1 MQIHQNRIKNAQ
13 ELLTINEIDALL
25 VTNQPNI
32 FYLTGISEF
41 PENERDCRIL
51 ITPTNTYL
59 FTDFR
64 YKEAVIKKAPFAEL
78 VEITHSSS
86 FIQVIKAILHKEKI
100 RIVGFEG
107 YSLTVGEL
115 DNLEKNL
122 KSQKF
127 TSIDKNIESLRTTK
141 DPEEIKNIQRACQ
154 LTDQVFD
161 YIVRH
166 IKSGVTEKEIA
177 WKIEKFIKDHDGE
190 LAFPSIVAFG
200 PHAATPH
207 RSPDNTILSSSS
219 ETVLL
224 DMGAKVDGY
233 SSDMTRCFFV
243 QTPSSTLQRAYKDL
257 LLVQTEA
264 LEELGT
270 YNAPNFEASQIQKDA
285 DAKLIKHGYPPIPH
299 GIGHGVGINVHEAP
313 TLSGLNNNKIEKNM
327 VVTVEPGIYIPGK
340 FGFRIEDTVL
350 LGNNVQ
356 SLTQS
361 PKELLVLS
369 LP

>member
-1 MQIHQNRIKNAQ
+1 MQTHQSRIKRAQ
-13 ELLTINEIDALL
+13 ELLVANKIDALL

-51 ITPTNTYL
+51 ITRTNTYL

-64 YKEAVIKKAPFAEL
+64 YKEAVITKASFTEL
-78 VEITHSSS
+78 VEISHSSS
-86 FIQVIKAILHKEKI
+86 FTKGLQTILQNENI
-100 RIVGFEG
+100 TIVGIEG
-107 YSLTVGEL
+107 NSLSVLEL
-115 DNLEKNL
+115 DHLEENL

-127 TSIDKNIESLRTTK
+127 ISIDKNIESLRSIK
-141 DPEEIKNIQRACQ
+141 DQEEIKNIQRACD
-154 LTDQVFD
+154 LTDQAFE

-166 IKSGVTEKEIA
+166 IKSGVSETEIA
-177 WKIEKFIKDHDGE
+177 WEIEKFIKERDGE

-200 PHAATPH
+200 PHAAIPH
-207 RSPDNTILSSSS
+207 HSPLDSLLSSSS

-224 DMGAKVDGY
+224 DMGAKVNGY

-243 QTPSSTLQRAYKDL
+243 KSPSLPLQKAYEDL

-264 LEELGT
+264 IEELGT
-270 YNAPNFEASQIQKDA
+270 YNSPKFEASLIQKNA
-285 DAKLIKHGYPPIPH
+285 DVKLKKSDYPPIPH
-299 GIGHGVGINVHEAP
+299 GIGHGVGINVHEVP
-313 TLSGLNNNKIEKNM
+313 TLSGLNNNKLTKNM
-327 VVTVEPGIYIPGK
+327 IVTVEPGIYIPGK

-350 LGNNVQ
+350 LGDSAQ
-356 SLTQS
+356 SLTRS